1 MGTRP
6 PHPKIIT
13 LLTDFGYRDAYV
25 GSMKGVI
32 LSRNPWVQVVDL
44 SHEVPPQDI
53 VFGALVLQSTW
64 RYFPPGTIHLAV
76 VDPGVGS
83 RRRLLAAAVGEH
95 FLVGPDNGLFSLI
108 FAEEPPQT
116 MVSLEN
122 PGFFLP
128 QVSAT
133 FHGRDILA
141 PAAAHLS
148 LGLPLA
154 AFGPELKEPVPLDLP
169 APQFSESA
177 VTGQVIAVDHF
188 GNLITN
194 IPSGQLQAWRQGR
207 AARLWVADQ
216 PVPYWAATYSEVPPA
231 ALLAL
236 AGSHGY
242 LEIACREGSAAARLG
257 AGKGTTVRLL
267 TAAGTAGSS
276 SGQEPTAVR

>member
-1 MGTRP
+1 MASARP
-6 PHPKIIT
+6 GLIT

-25 GSMKGVI
+25 GVMKGVI
-32 LSRNPWVQVVDL
+32 LGRNPWVQLVDL

-53 VFGALVLQSTW
+53 VFGALVLQSAW

-116 MVSLEN
+116 LVSLEN
-122 PGFFLP
+122 PRFFLP

-148 LGLPLA
+148 LGVPLPE
-154 AFGPELKEPVPLDLP
+154 FGPELSEPVRLDLP
-169 APQFSESA
+169 APQFTESA
-177 VTGQVIAVDHF
+177 VTGQVIATDHF

-194 IPSGQLQAWRQGR
+194 ISFGQLQAWRQGR
-207 AARLWVADQ
+207 ATCLRVGDR
-216 PVPYWAATYSEVPPA
+216 PIPHWAATYSDVPPG

-242 LEIACREGSAAARLG
+242 LEIACREGNAALVLG
-257 AGKGTTVRLL
+257 AGKGTPVRLVASDGPETL
-267 TAAGTAGSS
+267 G
-276 SGQEPTAVR
+276 ECRP

>member
-1 MGTRP
+1 MTTRP
-6 PHPKIIT
+6 RRPAIIT
-13 LLTDFGYRDAYV
+13 LLTDFGHRDAYV

-32 LSRNPWVQVVDL
+32 LGRNPWVQLVDL

-53 VFGALVLQSTW
+53 VFGALVLQSAW

-108 FAEEPPQT
+108 FAAEPPHT
-116 MVSLEN
+116 LVSLEN
-122 PGFFLP
+122 PHFFLP

-141 PAAAHLS
+141 PVAAHLS
-148 LGLPLA
+148 LGVPLPE
-154 AFGPELKEPVPLDLP
+154 FGPELSEPVRLDLP
-169 APQFSESA
+169 APQFTESA

-194 IPSGQLQAWRQGR
+194 IPLRQLHAWRQGR
-207 AARLWVADQ
+207 AARLWVGDH
-216 PVPYWAATYSEVPPA
+216 PIPHWATTYSEVPTGE
-231 ALLAL
+231 LLAL

-242 LEIACREGSAAARLG
+242 LEIACREGKAARVLG
-257 AGKGTTVRLL
+257 AGKETQVQLL
-267 TAAGTAGSS
+267 ALDGSETRS
-276 SGQEPTAVR
+276 DCRC